1 MTFKI
6 LRLPEIKEQCGI
18 SRSAIYQGMKEG
30 TFPQSIPLG
39 TRMVGWSE
47 SEINEWIENKLK
59 QRDQSKEDET

>member
-18 SRSAIYQGMKEG
+18 SRSAIYQGMKDG
-30 TFPQSIPLG
+30 TFPQSIVLG

-47 SEINEWIENKLK
+47 TEINEWIERKINE
-59 QRDQSKEDET
+59 RDQARESKS

>member
-1 MTFKI
+1 MTYKI

-30 TFPQSIPLG
+30 TFPKSISLG

-47 SEINEWIENKLK
+47 TEINDWLENKLNE
-59 QRDQSKEDET
+59 RDRAKEGKS

>member
-1 MTFKI
+1 MANKI
-6 LRLPEIKEQCGI
+6 LRLPDLKEQCGI

-47 SEINEWIENKLK
+47 TEINEWIENKLK
-59 QRDQSKEDET
+59 DRDQAKEGQS

>member
-6 LRLPEIKEQCGI
+6 LRLPEVKEQCGI

-30 TFPQSIPLG
+30 TFPRAIPLG

-47 SEINEWIENKLK
+47 SEINDWIENKLK
-59 QRDQSKEDET
+59 QRDQAKEGEL